1 MCGAVSIAGTTK
13 EPEVSACHCEMCRRW
28 ASGPYFEVPCENVT
42 FQGEDNIAKIRS
54 SEWAERAFCKLCGS
68 NLYYHLIDSS
78 EFQIS
83 AGLLDNQSDLRLVLQ
98 VFVDKKPPFYTLA
111 DKTETMTAEEVYA
124 AYSPGTD

>member
-1 MCGAVSIAGTTK
+1 MCGAVRIAGTAK
-13 EPEVSACHCEMCRRW
+13 KPEVSACHCAMCRRW

-124 AYSPGTD
+124 AHSPGTD

>member
-1 MCGAVSIAGTTK
+1 MCGAVRIAGTAK

-28 ASGPYFEVPCENVT
+28 SSGPYFEVPCENVT

-124 AYSPGTD
+124 AYSSGTE